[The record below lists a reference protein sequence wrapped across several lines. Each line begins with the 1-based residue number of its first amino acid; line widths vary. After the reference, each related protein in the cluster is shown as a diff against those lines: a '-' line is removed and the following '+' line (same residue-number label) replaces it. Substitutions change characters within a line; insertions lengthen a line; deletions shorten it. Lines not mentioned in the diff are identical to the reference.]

1 MKNCSSISPT
11 LTNYNCTNLI
21 NPKILGSKQTL
32 RAAAALGANE
42 VLTSEKKK
50 IPMLYV
56 GEPVLIEDLQAPV
69 ASAGTRSK
77 KRVSG
82 DHVKENTQAHE
93 MGKGRGE
100 NLYGT
105 HVSTSYWCI
114 TLEQFMSCLELL
126 MCCWLEIF
134 NGAYTEVAL
143 NVSCASGES
152 SASPARFMCFS
163 SPTSAQADD
172 IVARWKRP
180 QA

>member
-77 KRVSG
+77 RRESVRCPRKREHTG
-82 DHVKENTQAHE
+82 AWDGEK
-93 MGKGRGE
+93 KGR
-100 NLYGT
+100 
-105 HVSTSYWCI
+105 
-114 TLEQFMSCLELL
+114 
-126 MCCWLEIF
+126 
-134 NGAYTEVAL
+134 
-143 NVSCASGES
+143 ES
-152 SASPARFMCFS
+152 LW
-163 SPTSAQADD
+163 DL
-172 IVARWKRP
+172 RWY
-180 QA
+180 